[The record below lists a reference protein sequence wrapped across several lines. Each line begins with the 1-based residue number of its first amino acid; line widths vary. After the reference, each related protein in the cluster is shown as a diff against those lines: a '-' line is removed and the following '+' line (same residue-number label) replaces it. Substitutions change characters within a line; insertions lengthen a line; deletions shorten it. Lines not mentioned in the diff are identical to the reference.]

1 MHDSGSGTKRRGR
14 RSALTS
20 SSVALVLV
28 MTGLAATTSVS
39 VPQAAAAQRTAGGA
53 ALSGVPPWMQA
64 KQAALAGFSPPPP
77 ATVALSTAGTGSV
90 TGVSFHK
97 YGVDAEVKVGPTR
110 ATACKVV
117 GELLV
122 PNGASATDP
131 QPAVMST
138 NGFGGSWTSSTSLG
152 PAQMAASRG
161 YVALTYSGLG
171 FGGSGC
177 QIELDNPTWDGLA
190 ASELISWLGFLPEV
204 RRQGRDDPVVGM
216 VGGSYGGGVQFSTAE
231 IDPRLDAIVPVITWN
246 DLAYSLAPNND
257 TVGAS
262 GLARQTTE
270 PGVLK
275 WEWSTLFFADGMATP
290 LEHPTTATPSTCPDF
305 APSICQA
312 YLTSVA
318 LGYPDRA
325 TITMLRHDSMVDFW
339 QRLHLPVLLAQGEKD
354 SLFDIQE
361 AVDNYRELSAAG
373 DPVTLVLQSWGHSE
387 LTPAPG
393 EFTFSPPF
401 DAYENVLVA
410 DFFAK
415 WLRGDAVSTGAPVQY
430 FRPWV
435 AYQGNAAPAYGT
447 ASSWPVGSTQ
457 DLYLSTP
464 AAPGGTGTLV
474 GTSSAARAGS
484 ASFVNPPG
492 GIGTSYSESS
502 YAQGTPPLSTVPPA
516 DAPGTYVA
524 FESAPLQQPTD
535 VVGTPSVTAYLSASV
550 PAGVSPE
557 TDPVLFA
564 KLYGVAPTGAV
575 TLVDRLVSPARVP
588 LTPATVTIDLPGIV
602 HQYPAGERF
611 ELVLSA
617 GDLAYLGNRAADTYT
632 VSVSPARPGV
642 LRVPV
647 VPAQAQEVSAPPTG
661 D

>member
-1 MHDSGSGTKRRGR
+1 MQERRSWSMRRQWRAASGTLG
-14 RSALTS
+14 AAVAAAVVLT
-20 SSVALVLV
+20 
-28 MTGLAATTSVS
+28 TGLAATGTGLGATS
-39 VPQAAAAQRTAGGA
+39 AAAAPKPGH
-53 ALSGVPPWMQA
+53 SGEPSWMQA
-64 KQAALAGFSPPPP
+64 KEAALAQFTPPPP
-77 ATVALSTAGTGSV
+77 AVVTLTQAGTGTI
-90 TGVSFHK
+90 TGTSFHK
-97 YGVDAEVKVGPTR
+97 YSVDAQVKVGPTR
-110 ATACKVV
+110 ATSCKVV

-122 PNGASATDP
+122 PDVASSKDR
-131 QPAVMST
+131 QPVVMST

-152 PAQMAASRG
+152 PAEMAVSRD

-177 QIELDNPTWDGLA
+177 QIELDSPTWDGLA

-204 RRQGRDDPVVGM
+204 KTQGHDDPVIGM

-257 TVGAS
+257 TLGTT

-275 WEWSTLFFADGMATP
+275 WEWSTLFFGDGMATP
-290 LEHPTTATPSTCPDF
+290 LEHPTSATPSTCPDF
-305 APSICQA
+305 DPAICEA

-325 TITMLRHDSMVDFW
+325 TVTMLRHDSMVDFW
-339 QRLHLPVLLAQGEKD
+339 QRLHVPVLLAQGEDD
-354 SLFDIQE
+354 SLFNIKE
-361 AVDNYRELSAAG
+361 AVANYRELRANG
-373 DPVTLVLQSWGHSE
+373 DPVTLVIQSWGHSDS
-387 LTPAPG
+387 TPAPG

-401 DAYENVLVA
+401 DGYENLLVA

-435 AYQGNAAPAYGT
+435 HYSGNAAPAYGS
-447 ASSWPVGSTQ
+447 AASWPVGSTT
-457 DLYLSTP
+457 DLYLSAP
-464 AAPGGTGTLV
+464 ATPGGTGSLV
-474 GTSSAARAGS
+474 GSPSAAGTGS

-492 GIGTSYSESS
+492 GTGTSYSETSE
-502 YAQGTPPLSTVPPA
+502 AQGTAPLSTVPPS
-516 DAPGTYVA
+516 DAPGTFAA
-524 FESAPLQQPTD
+524 FESAPLGHATD
-535 VVGTPSVTAYLSASV
+535 VVGIPSVTVGLSASV
-550 PAGVSPE
+550 PAGVSPG
-557 TDPVLFA
+557 TDPVVYA
-564 KLYGVAPTGAV
+564 KLYGVAPTGTV
-575 TLVDRLVSPARVP
+575 TLVDRLVSPVRVP

-602 HQYPAGERF
+602 HEYPAGERL

-617 GDLAYLGNRAADTYT
+617 GDLAYLGNRIADVYT
-632 VSVSPARPGV
+632 VSVSPAQPGV
-642 LRVPV
+642 LQLPV
-647 VPAQAQEVSAPPTG
+647 VPAATQQVSSPPTG